1 MLTRVLFASMA
12 IAFATSL
19 GLPSV
24 ALAQHPSEG
33 GMSSPPPST
42 GCGDCGVVQSVRAVE
57 QKGQSS
63 GAGAVIGGV
72 AGGVL
77 GHQIGSGRGN
87 TVATIAGVGVGALA
101 GNEVEKQAKK
111 TTSWNVVIRM
121 DNGATRSFNYSAEP
135 SVREGDRV
143 KLVDNGRR
151 LALVA
156 N

>member
-1 MLTRVLFASMA
+1 MLTRVLRTSAV
-12 IAFATSL
+12 IAFAASIA
-19 GLPSV
+19 LPWA
-24 ALAQHPSEG
+24 ALAQPG
-33 GMSSPPPST
+33 ASPQPAAQ
-42 GCGDCGVVQSVRAVE
+42 GCTECGVVQSIRAVE

-101 GNEVEKQAKK
+101 GNEVEKQTKK
-111 TTSWNVVIRM
+111 TTSWNVVIMM
-121 DNGATRSFNYSAEP
+121 DTGATRSFNYSAQP
-135 SVREGDRV
+135 AVREGDRV
-143 KLVDNGRR
+143 KLVDGGRR

>member
-1 MLTRVLFASMA
+1 MTRVLFASMA

-19 GLPSV
+19 ALPPA

-33 GMSSPPPST
+33 GVASPPPST
-42 GCGDCGVVQSVRAVE
+42 GCSDCGVVQSVRAVE